1 MPVAKINKLELYVHR
16 AVLDEVT
23 AAIQK
28 TGRCEII
35 MREEEEAQKASSGRL
50 QELDALLS
58 EARFLL
64 RFLEPYFTDPVSSIA
79 RAFGEKPSLSLKDLG
94 DISRGTDIRE
104 ISEEMHTLERRLVE
118 IRAEVS
124 QIEGLLVMLQ
134 KLKGL
139 PYSLELISS
148 GTASI
153 KGIIGTVPVDQL
165 DYLKLAVENQL
176 GENGELFVADF
187 GEKDK
192 ETWTA
197 LFYLKTLEPTVFEIC
212 SKNGMTRVE
221 IPSSLKGHAVDEIN
235 KLQQRTEELS
245 KEETIIQRNA
255 QKAAFT
261 HVPSIRALSDYW
273 AVLRSRNEILD
284 SGYYTDQVVVLQ
296 AWVPSDSVERV
307 KTALSEYADLTEVIT
322 SEPLAEDEPPTILE
336 NPKWAFPFETLT
348 KLYGAPKYDAIDPTP
363 LLAPFFFIFFG
374 MCLGDAGYG
383 IIMVGFFLYF
393 LKRFKKMP
401 KGTRQFFVLFVLSGG
416 AAIIVGALTGS
427 WLGDMVEAFPFL
439 HFLKPLKD
447 LPVILNPMQDPMTF
461 LAISLAFG
469 VVQIFVGL
477 VVALYDCI
485 RKKDYIG
492 AIGDQGGWLILLAGL
507 LVLGGT
513 ISGKLPANLSMPG
526 KILSISGAVILVL
539 TQGREKES
547 LVQKGISG
555 VLSLYNVT
563 AYLGD
568 VLSYSRLLALGLAT
582 SAIAM
587 IINMLSTLASAIP
600 YIGWVMAIVLCVG
613 GHMFSVAV
621 NILGAFV
628 HSLRLQYVEFF
639 SKFYTGGG
647 RSFKPLTY
655 ETRFISIQGTSEEK
669 L

>member
-16 AVLDEVT
+16 SVLDGVA
-23 AAIQK
+23 AAIQN

-64 RFLEPYFTDPVSSIA
+64 RFLEPYYEDPISPIE
-79 RAFGEKPSLSLKDLG
+79 RAFGEKPSLSLKDLS
-94 DISRGTDIRE
+94 DLSREADIRE
-104 ISEEMHTLERRLVE
+104 ISDEMHTLERRLVE

-124 QIEGLLVMLQ
+124 QMEGLLVMLD

-148 GTASI
+148 GTTTI
-153 KGIIGTVPVDQL
+153 RGVVGTVPIDQL

-176 GENGELFVADF
+176 GEDGELFVAEY
-187 GEKDK
+187 GEKEK
-192 ETWTA
+192 ETWVA
-197 LFYLKTLEPTVFEIC
+197 LFYLKTLEATALEIC
-212 SKNGMTRVE
+212 SKNGMTRVD
-221 IPSSLKGHAVDEIN
+221 IPSILKGHAADEIS
-235 KLQQRTEELS
+235 KLQQRTSELA
-245 KEETIIQRNA
+245 KEEKVIHSNA
-255 QKAAFT
+255 EKAAMK
-261 HVPSIRALSDYW
+261 HVASVRALSDYW
-273 AVLRSRNEILD
+273 AVLRSRNEVLQ

-296 AWVPSDSVERV
+296 AWVPSDSIEAV
-307 KTALSEYADLTEVIT
+307 KTELSEFADLTEIIT
-322 SEPLAEDEPPTILE
+322 SEPLEEDEPPTILE
-336 NPKWAFPFETLT
+336 NPKWALPFETLT
-348 KLYGAPKYDAIDPTP
+348 KLYGAPKYNAIDPTP

-439 HFLKPLKD
+439 HFLKPVKD
-447 LPVILNPMQDPMTF
+447 LPVLLNPMQDPMTF

-477 VVALYDCI
+477 FVALYDCI

-492 AIGDQGGWLILLAGL
+492 AIGDQGGWLILLMGL
-507 LVLGGT
+507 LILGGT
-513 ISGKLPANLSMPG
+513 ISGKLPATLSLPG

-568 VLSYSRLLALGLAT
+568 VLSYSRLLALG
-582 SAIAM
+582 
-587 IINMLSTLASAIP
+587 
-600 YIGWVMAIVLCVG
+600 
-613 GHMFSVAV
+613 
-621 NILGAFV
+621 
-628 HSLRLQYVEFF
+628 
-639 SKFYTGGG
+639 
-647 RSFKPLTY
+647 
-655 ETRFISIQGTSEEK
+655 
-669 L
+669 